1 MDLPSTNDS
10 IIVEGLEF
18 INSMLLKFN
27 NNISFMKRILTSC
40 IEDENFQNLKNINEY
55 SFHFLKGF

>member
-10 IIVEGLEF
+10 IIAEGLEF
-18 INSMLLKFN
+18 INSMLLEFN